1 MSKLHSDGSVST
13 GAVSM
18 IGVEH
23 APGSIL
29 SDRSFWG
36 LAITQFFGAFNDN
49 LYKQLML
56 LLALPAIGASI
67 SEDTQGWATTV
78 FSLPFVLLSSFA
90 GYLSDRY
97 SKSRIIVL
105 CKVAEIAITLLAVCA
120 FLSYAKLGD
129 VGTWT
134 VLVLMGVHSTFFGPG
149 KYGILPE
156 LFRKEE
162 LTRANALILM
172 STFLAIILG
181 VVSAGLLKDLL
192 VVDVDGKADY
202 RNLWLGSLVC
212 TGVAVIGWLTSLMIR
227 STPAAQPNAELS
239 FADLG
244 LPAPIRTLLSEDRP
258 LTFAIVVSS
267 MFYVVAGIVMPTV
280 NSLGKLQLK
289 LVSSTSI
296 SLLTGGLAIGIIIG
310 AVLGNIVLKNVPQSR
325 QVTLGTWAMII
336 SLFALGCWQG
346 GGNHLLGYWG
356 ALLGLITT
364 GLAAAV
370 FIIPL
375 QVFLQKRPPAEL
387 KGRMIGTMN
396 FANFIGILIA
406 GPLYQ
411 VFLVLASF
419 MDWPVSSVFWMLA
432 ALLVP
437 IALVYRLPLSE
448 T

>member
-1 MSKLHSDGSVST
+1 MSIST
-13 GAVSM
+13 TQPISLAK
-18 IGVEH
+18 
-23 APGSIL
+23 PNTIL

-56 LLALPAIGASI
+56 LLAIPAIGANI

-78 FSLPFVLLSSFA
+78 FSLPFVLLSSLA
-90 GYLSDRY
+90 GYLSDRH

-105 CKVAEIAITLLAVCA
+105 CKMAEIAITLLAVVA
-120 FLSYAKLGD
+120 FLSYSKLGD

-156 LFRKEE
+156 LFRRDE
-162 LTRANALILM
+162 LPRANGLILM

-181 VVSAGLLKDLL
+181 VVTAGLLKDLL
-192 VVDVDGKADY
+192 VVKNIDGSADY
-202 RNLWLGSLVC
+202 RNLWIGSLVC
-212 TGVAVIGWLTSLMIR
+212 TGIALIGAVTSLMIR
-227 STPAAQPNAELS
+227 YTPPAHPDAKLS
-239 FADLG
+239 FGDLG
-244 LPAPIRTLLSEDRP
+244 LPEPIRRLLSNDKS
-258 LTFAIVVSS
+258 LTYAIVVSS

-289 LVSSTSI
+289 LDSNTAISI
-296 SLLTGGLAIGIIIG
+296 LTGGLAIGIIVG
-310 AVLGNIVLKNVPQSR
+310 AVFASIVLKKIPPSK
-325 QVTLGTWAMII
+325 QVNLGTWVMIV
-336 SLFALGCWQG
+336 SLFALGCWKVG
-346 GGNHLLGYWG
+346 GDHLLGYWG
-356 ALLGLITT
+356 ALLGLIAT

-375 QVFLQKRPPAEL
+375 QVFIQKRPPAEL

-396 FANFIGILIA
+396 FANFIGILMA

-411 VFLVLASF
+411 VFLIAASSLN
-419 MDWPVSSVFWMLA
+419 WPVSSIFWMLA
-432 ALLVP
+432 VLLVP
-437 IALVYRLPLSE
+437 IALVYRLPPSDS
-448 T
+448 

>member
-1 MSKLHSDGSVST
+1 
-13 GAVSM
+13 
-18 IGVEH
+18 
-23 APGSIL
+23 
-29 SDRSFWG
+29 
-36 LAITQFFGAFNDN
+36 
-49 LYKQLML
+49 
-56 LLALPAIGASI
+56 
-67 SEDTQGWATTV
+67 
-78 FSLPFVLLSSFA
+78 
-90 GYLSDRY
+90 
-97 SKSRIIVL
+97 
-105 CKVAEIAITLLAVCA
+105 
-120 FLSYAKLGD
+120 
-129 VGTWT
+129 
-134 VLVLMGVHSTFFGPG
+134 
-149 KYGILPE
+149 
-156 LFRKEE
+156 
-162 LTRANALILM
+162 
-172 STFLAIILG
+172 
-181 VVSAGLLKDLL
+181 
-192 VVDVDGKADY
+192 
-202 RNLWLGSLVC
+202 
-212 TGVAVIGWLTSLMIR
+212 MIR

-258 LTFAIVVSS
+258 LTLAIVVSS

-280 NSLGKLQLK
+280 NSLGKLQLN
-289 LVSSTSI
+289 LESSTSI
-296 SLLTGGLAIGIIIG
+296 SFLTGGLAIGIIIG

-437 IALVYRLPLSE
+437 IALVYRLPSSE

>member
-1 MSKLHSDGSVST
+1 M
-13 GAVSM
+13 
-18 IGVEH
+18 
-23 APGSIL
+23 
-29 SDRSFWG
+29 
-36 LAITQFFGAFNDN
+36 
-49 LYKQLML
+49 
-56 LLALPAIGASI
+56 
-67 SEDTQGWATTV
+67 
-78 FSLPFVLLSSFA
+78 
-90 GYLSDRY
+90 
-97 SKSRIIVL
+97 
-105 CKVAEIAITLLAVCA
+105 
-120 FLSYAKLGD
+120 
-129 VGTWT
+129 
-134 VLVLMGVHSTFFGPG
+134 
-149 KYGILPE
+149 
-156 LFRKEE
+156 FRKEE
-162 LTRANALILM
+162 LPRANGLILM

-202 RNLWLGSLVC
+202 RNLWIGSLVC
-212 TGVAVIGWLTSLMIR
+212 TGVAVIGALTSLMIR
-227 STPAAQPNAELS
+227 STPSAQPNAELS

-244 LPAPIRTLLSEDRP
+244 LPVPIRILLSEDRP

-289 LVSSTSI
+289 LESSTSI

-310 AVLGNIVLKNVPQSR
+310 AVMANIVLKNVPHSK

-336 SLFALGCWQG
+336 SLLALGCWQG

-411 VFLVLASF
+411 AFLVLASF
-419 MDWPVSSVFWMLA
+419 MGWPVSSVFWMLA
-432 ALLVP
+432 ALLIP
-437 IALVYRLPLSE
+437 IALVYRLPSSE